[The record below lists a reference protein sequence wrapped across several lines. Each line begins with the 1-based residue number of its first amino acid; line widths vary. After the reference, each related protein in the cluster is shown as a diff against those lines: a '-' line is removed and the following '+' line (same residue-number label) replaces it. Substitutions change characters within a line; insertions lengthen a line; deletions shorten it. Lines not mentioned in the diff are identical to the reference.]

1 MNKITDI
8 LKNNM
13 MEYATY
19 TIHDRAL
26 PSVEDAMKPIH
37 RKIMW
42 TMYEAKITKLT
53 KSANVTGLV
62 MKYSPHGD
70 CYKTVVNMV
79 QSDRQNHPLIILKDG
94 EYC

>member
-42 TMYEAKITKLT
+42 TM
-53 KSANVTGLV
+53 
-62 MKYSPHGD
+62 
-70 CYKTVVNMV
+70 
-79 QSDRQNHPLIILKDG
+79 
-94 EYC
+94 